1 MTVKINPPLT
11 ALPEKQLFLPLS
23 MTWEQFEALDSLL
36 EYTRSVR
43 LSYLDG
49 YVEIM
54 TLSREHEIIKCLL
67 AGMLMMF
74 FIEKDIS
81 FMPTGS
87 ATLKSETK
95 GSSKEPDLSY
105 YFGEDR
111 RERET
116 PDLAIEVVFTSGTIN
131 KLEYYRRF
139 NIPEVWFWEYGVF
152 SLCQLNSEG
161 YELVSRSML
170 LPDLDI
176 ELLIQCLQMSEE
188 KAALKLFRNAVRD
201 C

>member
-1 MTVKINPPLT
+1 MTATIHPPLT
-11 ALPEKQLFLPLS
+11 TLPEQRLILPLS
-23 MTWEQFEALDSLL
+23 MTWEQFKALDSLL

-74 FIEKDIS
+74 FLEKDMS

-87 ATLKSETK
+87 ATLQGEIK

-111 RERET
+111 RRRET
-116 PDLAIEVVFTSGTIN
+116 PDLAIEVTFTSGTIN

-139 NIPEVWFWEYGVF
+139 NVAEVWFWEDGVF
-152 SLCQLNSEG
+152 AIYQLNSEG

-170 LPDLDI
+170 LPDLDL
-176 ELLIQCLQMSEE
+176 ELLGRCLQMSEE
-188 KAALKLFRNAVRD
+188 KEALKVFRDAVRAS
-201 C
+201 

>member
-1 MTVKINPPLT
+1 MTIATHPQLT
-11 ALPEKQLFLPLS
+11 ALPEQRLILPLS

-67 AGMLMMF
+67 ALLLGLF
-74 FIEKDIS
+74 FLEKDIS

-139 NIPEVWFWEYGVF
+139 NIAEVWFWEDGVF
-152 SLCQLNSEG
+152 SLYQLNSEG
-161 YELVSRSML
+161 YDRVDRSML
-170 LPDLDI
+170 LPDLDR
-176 ELLIQCLQMSEE
+176 ELLSKCLQMSEE
-188 KAALKLFRNAVRD
+188 KEALKLFRNAVRG

>member
-1 MTVKINPPLT
+1 MIIATHPKLT
-11 ALPEKQLFLPLS
+11 ALPEQRLILPLS

-54 TLSREHEIIKCLL
+54 TLSPEHETIKCLL
-67 AGMLMMF
+67 AGMLITF
-74 FIEKDIS
+74 FLEKDIS
-81 FMPTGS
+81 FTPTGS

-139 NIPEVWFWEYGVF
+139 NIAEVWFWEDGVF
-152 SLCQLNSEG
+152 SLYQLNSEG
-161 YELVSRSML
+161 YDRVDRSIL

-176 ELLIQCLQMSEE
+176 ELLSQCLQMSEE
-188 KAALKLFRNAVRD
+188 KEALKLFRNAVRG

>member
-1 MTVKINPPLT
+1 MTATIHPPLT
-11 ALPEKQLFLPLS
+11 ALPEQRLILPLS
-23 MTWEQFEALDSLL
+23 MTWEQFKALDSLL
-36 EYTRSVR
+36 EYTRSIR

-54 TLSREHEIIKCLL
+54 TLSLEYETIKCLL
-67 AGMLMMF
+67 ALLLGQF
-74 FIEKDIS
+74 FLEKDMS
-81 FMPTGS
+81 FRPTGS
-87 ATLKSETK
+87 ATLQGETK

-111 RERET
+111 RRRET

-139 NIPEVWFWEYGVF
+139 NVAEVWFWEDGVF
-152 SLCQLNSEG
+152 AIYQLKSEG

-170 LPDLDI
+170 LPDLDLQ
-176 ELLIQCLQMSEE
+176 LLGRCLQMSEE
-188 KAALKLFRNAVRD
+188 KEALKVFRDAVRG

>member
-1 MTVKINPPLT
+1 MTIATHPKLT
-11 ALPEKQLFLPLS
+11 ALPEQRLILPLS
-23 MTWEQFEALDSLL
+23 MTWEQFKALDSLL

-54 TLSREHEIIKCLL
+54 TLSREHEVIKYLMALL
-67 AGMLMMF
+67 LGQF
-74 FIEKDIS
+74 FLEKDIS
-81 FMPTGS
+81 FTPTSS
-87 ATLKSETK
+87 ATLQGETK

-111 RERET
+111 RGRKT
-116 PDLAIEVVFTSGTIN
+116 PDLAIEVIFTLRTIN

-139 NIPEVWFWEYGVF
+139 NVAEVWFWEDGVF
-152 SLCQLNSEG
+152 SIYQLKSES
-161 YELVSRSML
+161 YDRVSRSVL

-176 ELLIQCLQMSEE
+176 ELLGRCLQMSE
-188 KAALKLFRNAVRD
+188 
-201 C
+201 